1 MIVVLQR
8 TYYQNGTHGTI
19 FVNGEEVCHTIE
31 LPWLNNKRQVSC
43 IPEGSYMLRKRYNQK
58 FKWHL
63 ALEAVKGRSGIL
75 IHPANDAKKE
85 LLGCIAP
92 VLYHTGI
99 GKGVYSRKSLD
110 LLLMKLNGVLETQER
125 IPFFI
130 ESFGS
135 ENG

>member
-1 MIVVLQR
+1 MKVVLQR
-8 TYYQNGTHGTI
+8 TYYPNGTNGTLLI
-19 FVNGEEVCHTIE
+19 DDLEVCHTIE
-31 LPWLNNKRQVSC
+31 LPWLNNQKRVSC
-43 IPEGSYMLRKRYNQK
+43 IPEGSYRLRKRYNQK

-110 LLLMKLNGVLETQER
+110 LLLMKLNGVLETREWV
-125 IPFFI
+125 PFFI
-130 ESFGS
+130 ERKKDLK
-135 ENG
+135 

>member
-1 MIVVLQR
+1 MKVVLQR
-8 TYYQNGTHGTI
+8 TYYPSGTNGTLL
-19 FVNGEEVCHTIE
+19 VNNEEVCHTIE
-31 LPWLNNKRQVSC
+31 LPWLNNQKRVSC
-43 IPEGSYMLRKRYNQK
+43 IPEGSYRLRKRYNLK
-58 FKWHL
+58 FKWHM

-110 LLLMKLNGVLETQER
+110 LLLMKLNGVLETREW
-125 IPFFI
+125 IPFVV
-130 ESFGS
+130 ERK
-135 ENG
+135 NDLL

>member
-1 MIVVLQR
+1 MLQR
-8 TYYQNGTHGTI
+8 TYYTQGTHGTLFI
-19 FVNGEEVCHTIE
+19 NGEEVCQTIE
-31 LPWLNNKRQVSC
+31 LPWLNNQQRVSC
-43 IPEGSYMLRKRYNQK
+43 IPEGSYVLRKRYNQK

-99 GKGVYSRKSLD
+99 GKGVYSRRSLD

-130 ESFGS
+130 ELKK
-135 ENG
+135 EVK

>member
-1 MIVVLQR
+1 MKVVLQR
-8 TYYQNGTHGTI
+8 KYYTDGTHGTI
-19 FVNGEEVCHTIE
+19 LVDGNPVCETIE
-31 LPWLNNKRQVSC
+31 LPWLNNQRRVSC
-43 IPEGSYMLRKRYNQK
+43 IPEGSYVLRKRFTQK

-75 IHPANDAKKE
+75 IHPANDAQKE

-110 LLLMKLNGVLETQER
+110 LLLMKLDGVLTTKER

-130 ESFGS
+130 ERKK
-135 ENG
+135 EVK

>member
-1 MIVVLQR
+1 MKVVLQR
-8 TYYQNGTHGTI
+8 TYYSQGTHGTI

-31 LPWLNNKRQVSC
+31 LPWLNNQRQVSC
-43 IPEGSYMLRKRYNQK
+43 IPEGSYMLRKRFNQK

-99 GKGVYSRKSLD
+99 GKGVYSRRSLD
-110 LLLMKLNGVLETQER
+110 VLLKKLNGVLETREW
-125 IPFFI
+125 IPFLI
-130 ESFGS
+130 ECKK
-135 ENG
+135 EMK

>member
-1 MIVVLQR
+1 MKVVLQR
-8 TYYQNGTHGTI
+8 TYYPNGTNGTL
-19 FVNGEEVCHTIE
+19 FVNDEEICHTIE
-31 LPWLNNKRQVSC
+31 LPWLNNQRRVSC
-43 IPEGSYMLRKRYNQK
+43 IPEGSYRLRKRYNEK

-99 GKGVYSRKSLD
+99 GKGVYSRRSLD
-110 LLLMKLNGVLETQER
+110 LLLMKLNGVLTTKEW

-130 ESFGS
+130 ERKKDLK
-135 ENG
+135 

>member
-1 MIVVLQR
+1 MKVVLQR
-8 TYYQNGTHGTI
+8 TYYTNGTHGTI
-19 FVNGEEVCHTIE
+19 LVDGIPVCETIE
-31 LPWLNNKRQVSC
+31 LPWLNNQRQVSC
-43 IPEGSYMLRKRYNQK
+43 IPEGSYMLRKRFNQK

-99 GKGVYSRKSLD
+99 GKGVYSRRSLD
-110 LLLMKLNGVLETQER
+110 VLLKKLNGVLETREW
-125 IPFFI
+125 IPFLI
-130 ESFGS
+130 ECKK
-135 ENG
+135 EMK

>member
-1 MIVVLQR
+1 MKVVLQR
-8 TYYQNGTHGTI
+8 TYYSQGTHGTI

-31 LPWLNNKRQVSC
+31 LPWLNNQKRVSC
-43 IPEGSYMLRKRYNQK
+43 IPEGSYRLRKRYNAK

-92 VLYHTGI
+92 VQYHTGI
-99 GKGVYSRKSLD
+99 GKGVYSRRSLD
-110 LLLMKLNGVLETQER
+110 LLLMKLDGVLTTKEWVPFVIER
-125 IPFFI
+125 LKK
-130 ESFGS
+130 
-135 ENG
+135 

>member
-1 MIVVLQR
+1 MKVVLQR
-8 TYYQNGTHGTI
+8 TYYPNGTNGTL
-19 FVNGEEVCHTIE
+19 FVNDEEICHTIE
-31 LPWLNNKRQVSC
+31 LPWLNNQRRVSC
-43 IPEGSYMLRKRYNQK
+43 IPEGKYRLRKRYNQK

-63 ALEAVKGRSGIL
+63 VLEAVKGRSGIL

-99 GKGVYSRKSLD
+99 GKGVYSRRSLD
-110 LLLMKLNGVLETQER
+110 LLLMKLNGVLTTKEW

-130 ESFGS
+130 ERKKDLK
-135 ENG
+135 

>member
-1 MIVVLQR
+1 MKVVLQR
-8 TYYQNGTHGTI
+8 TYYSQGTHGTI
-19 FVNGEEVCHTIE
+19 LVDGIPVCETIE
-31 LPWLNNKRQVSC
+31 LPWLNNQRQVSC
-43 IPEGSYMLRKRYNQK
+43 IPEGSYMLRKRFNQK

-130 ESFGS
+130 ERKK
-135 ENG
+135 EVL

>member
-1 MIVVLQR
+1 MKVVLQR
-8 TYYQNGTHGTI
+8 TYYPNGTNGTLLI
-19 FVNGEEVCHTIE
+19 DDQEVCHTIE
-31 LPWLNNKRQVSC
+31 LPWLNNQRQVSC
-43 IPEGSYMLRKRYNQK
+43 IPEGSYRLRKRYNAK

-110 LLLMKLNGVLETQER
+110 LLLMKLNGVLTTKEW

-130 ESFGS
+130 ERKKDLK
-135 ENG
+135 